1 MFVQI
6 NNRSGAFE
14 LWIDG
19 KNLSGDV
26 SRVELILDAEKLPVL
41 RVNYIARDLEAKL
54 EDRTAQFRR

>member
-41 RVNYIARDLEAKL
+41 RVDYIARDLEAKL